1 MIWTGVTPLLISRM
15 KCVKPPPR
23 RTPKR
28 PQFVLEPIKLKK
40 RVFPKFSDLEDW
52 MPSMY
57 GFTHDIMLQERV
69 DRLYQ
74 RTQELEDA
82 EKEAG
87 EAGGTDALLA
97 VMSDNI
103 AEKLTI
109 GMEIGSAQQELD
121 DHRKLMVEYDE
132 AQESKRK
139 WDAYRHSPAVARQR
153 AARVLPLPYIIHRR
167 CRLV

>member
-1 MIWTGVTPLLISRM
+1 MSRPHPQINDRM
-15 KCVKPPPR
+15 KHTKPPAR

-28 PQFVLEPIKLKK
+28 PQFVLEPIKLNE

-57 GFTHDIMLQERV
+57 GFTHEIMLQERV
-69 DRLYQ
+69 DSLYL
-74 RTQELEDA
+74 RTQVLEDA

-87 EAGGTDALLA
+87 EAGGTDAQLA

-121 DHRKLMVEYDE
+121 DHRKLMKEYDE
-132 AQESKRK
+132 ARESNQK
-139 WDAYRHSPAVARQR
+139 WDAYMRSPAVARQR
-153 AARVLPLPYIIHRR
+153 AARVLPLPYIIRRR
-167 CRLV
+167 CR